1 MFKKIVVGCAE
12 DQAGKD
18 AVLLAAKL
26 AALLDSE
33 WTVVFPYQPL
43 LSLVPAD
50 VLEERVRS
58 EVRALVDGIPDL
70 REPVYHWSA
79 SSWPI
84 HALHE
89 MALYENAE
97 LIVFGAARGTL
108 AHLHMGLMERIVHGA
123 PCAIAIAPERYAE
136 TAPAEFQR
144 VGVGFAASP
153 EGATALHAAW
163 SLAARSGGELD
174 VIAGAGLEPELASY
188 AHAAPNYA
196 EVEREIFEQ
205 TKAALLSATAQLGD
219 EVPIE
224 PQTIAGDPGAILI
237 ERSAELDI
245 LLLGSRAYGP
255 LRHALTGGVSARVM
269 REAHCPVLT
278 VPRGVAREH
287 EPVETHETVAD

>member
-18 AVLLAAKL
+18 AVLLAARL
-26 AALLDSE
+26 AALLDSD

-50 VLEERVRS
+50 VLEERVRF
-58 EVRALVDGIPDL
+58 EVQALTGEIAGL
-70 REPVYHWSA
+70 HEPVYHWSA
-79 SSWPI
+79 ASWPI

-89 MALYENAE
+89 MALYEQGE
-97 LIVFGAARGTL
+97 LIVFGAARGKL
-108 AHLHMGLMERIVHGA
+108 ARLHASLMERIVHGA
-123 PCAIAIAPERYAE
+123 PCAIAVAPELYAE
-136 TAPAEFQR
+136 ASAAEFQR
-144 VGVGFAASP
+144 VGVGFAASA
-153 EGATALHAAW
+153 EGAAALHAGW
-163 SLAARSGGELD
+163 TLAARSGGELE

-205 TKAALLSATAQLGD
+205 TKAALLSATAELGE

-224 PQTIAGDPGAILI
+224 PETISGDPAEILI

-245 LLLGSRAYGP
+245 LLLGSRAHGA

-269 REAHCPVLT
+269 RKAHCPVLT
-278 VPRGVAREH
+278 LPRGVAHEH
-287 EPVETHETVAD
+287 VPLPPRTTVAD